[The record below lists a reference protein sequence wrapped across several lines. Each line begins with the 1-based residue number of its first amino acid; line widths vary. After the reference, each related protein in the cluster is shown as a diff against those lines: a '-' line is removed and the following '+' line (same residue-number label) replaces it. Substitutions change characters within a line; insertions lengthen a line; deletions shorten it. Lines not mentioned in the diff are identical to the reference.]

1 MHRKISVD
9 GNEGTAAEIA
19 AHILN
24 VAKTPRHA
32 LIGQT
37 CQKLNSDGPGLHTWQ
52 VYVATD
58 GPGGEMTNL
67 PGCSGYGGDGWC
79 LFPVILG
86 GFRSHTRK
94 NLSLAEAMK
103 MRGMLTT
110 ELERRFAEVETFT
123 DEQDFT
129 RAVAVTFS
137 CETALTFYRE
147 SLVEDECEDDDG
159 GGN

>member
-37 CQKLNSDGPGLHTWQ
+37 ILVRNADGPDLHCWRVQ
-52 VYVATD
+52 IATD
-58 GPGGEMTNL
+58 GPGGDVTEI
-67 PGCSGYGGDGWC
+67 PGCYGYGGDGWC
-79 LFPVILG
+79 LFPVMLG
-86 GFRSHTRK
+86 GYRSEARES
-94 NLSLAEAMK
+94 LSKFEALK
-103 MRGMLTT
+103 ATALLVT
-110 ELERRFAEVETFT
+110 ELRSRFAEVETFT
-123 DEQDFT
+123 DGQEFA
-129 RAVAVTFS
+129 RAVAVTFP

-159 GGN
+159 GN